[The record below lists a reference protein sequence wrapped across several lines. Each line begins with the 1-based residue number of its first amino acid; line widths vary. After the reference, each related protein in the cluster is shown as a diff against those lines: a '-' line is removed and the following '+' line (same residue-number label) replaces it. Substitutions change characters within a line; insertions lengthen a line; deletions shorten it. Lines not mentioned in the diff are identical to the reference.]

1 MVNENLLAT
10 YSLLSF
16 IRESF
21 GDDSKE
27 SLLAV
32 FVSLLKAALVRKLK
46 ENNGNAYKGKDYS
59 EIKEMIQQSFEIEIP
74 IPVLVNLLPL
84 VQTEAGSDF

>member
-21 GDDSKE
+21 GEDSKE

-32 FVSLLKAALVRKLK
+32 FVPLVKAALVQKLK
-46 ENNGNAYKGKDYS
+46 ENQGREYNH
-59 EIKEMIQQSFEIEIP
+59 
-74 IPVLVNLLPL
+74 
-84 VQTEAGSDF
+84 

>member
-16 IRESF
+16 IRESY

-32 FVSLLKAALVRKLK
+32 FVPLVKAALARNLK
-46 ENNGNAYKGKDYS
+46 DNSGKVYMGKDY
-59 EIKEMIQQSFEIEIP
+59 
-74 IPVLVNLLPL
+74 
-84 VQTEAGSDF
+84 

>member
-1 MVNENLLAT
+1 MVNKNLSAT

-21 GDDSKE
+21 GEDSKE

-32 FVSLLKAALVRKLK
+32 FVPLVKAALVRKLK
-46 ENNGNAYKGKDYS
+46 ENQGS
-59 EIKEMIQQSFEIEIP
+59 EYNHSCDIF
-74 IPVLVNLLPL
+74 LLDS
-84 VQTEAGSDF
+84 GCC

>member
-16 IRESF
+16 IRESY

-32 FVSLLKAALVRKLK
+32 FVPLVKAALARKLK
-46 ENNGNAYKGKDYS
+46 DNSGKVYMGKDY
-59 EIKEMIQQSFEIEIP
+59 
-74 IPVLVNLLPL
+74 
-84 VQTEAGSDF
+84 

>member
-16 IRESF
+16 IRVSY

-32 FVSLLKAALVRKLK
+32 FVPLVKAAWARKLK
-46 ENNGNAYKGKDYS
+46 DNSGKVYMVKDY
-59 EIKEMIQQSFEIEIP
+59 
-74 IPVLVNLLPL
+74 
-84 VQTEAGSDF
+84 

>member
-16 IRESF
+16 IRESY

-32 FVSLLKAALVRKLK
+32 FLPLVKEALVWKLNRNHNQ
-46 ENNGNAYKGKDYS
+46 EYKGKDYS
-59 EIKEMIQQSFEIEIP
+59 EIKPIIQTLFAIEIP
-74 IPVLVNLLPL
+74 IPVLESLLSAL
-84 VQTEAGSDF
+84 Q

>member
-1 MVNENLLAT
+1 MVNKNLSAT

-21 GDDSKE
+21 GEDSKE

-32 FVSLLKAALVRKLK
+32 FVPLVKAALVRKLK
-46 ENNGNAYKGKDYS
+46 ENQGS
-59 EIKEMIQQSFEIEIP
+59 EY
-74 IPVLVNLLPL
+74 NLSCDIFLL
-84 VQTEAGSDF
+84 YIGCC

>member
-1 MVNENLLAT
+1 MVNKNLPAT

-21 GDDSKE
+21 GEDSKE

-32 FVSLLKAALVRKLK
+32 FVPLVKAALVRKLK
-46 ENNGNAYKGKDYS
+46 ENQGREYNHSCD
-59 EIKEMIQQSFEIEIP
+59 IF
-74 IPVLVNLLPL
+74 LLDS
-84 VQTEAGSDF
+84 GCC

>member
-32 FVSLLKAALVRKLK
+32 FVPLVKAALVRKLK
-46 ENNGNAYKGKDYS
+46 ENNYFDYHYAYS
-59 EIKEMIQQSFEIEIP
+59 ETNNRYSQCVYE
-74 IPVLVNLLPL
+74 
-84 VQTEAGSDF
+84 

>member
-16 IRESF
+16 IREAY
-21 GDDSKE
+21 GEDSKE

-32 FVSLLKAALVRKLK
+32 FVPLVKAALVLKLK
-46 ENNGNAYKGKDYS
+46 ENNGKEYKS
-59 EIKEMIQQSFEIEIP
+59 
-74 IPVLVNLLPL
+74 
-84 VQTEAGSDF
+84 

>member
-1 MVNENLLAT
+1 MVNDNLLAT

-21 GDDSKE
+21 VEDSKE

-32 FVSLLKAALVRKLK
+32 FVPLVKAALVRKLK
-46 ENNGNAYKGKDYS
+46 ENNGDGYIS
-59 EIKEMIQQSFEIEIP
+59 S
-74 IPVLVNLLPL
+74 
-84 VQTEAGSDF
+84 